1 MDHQKAVLTLQTLQN
16 EVDQERNTGSKS
28 SHYSILYILGLYKPK
43 LVTGLF
49 LFRRKFK
56 RSLTMT
62 SLPLAFFKGCTS
74 GNQDPNSP
82 DSPIMTNGNGNVIGK
97 YHKLVLLPSIVLV
110 WHPVRAN

>member
-28 SHYSILYILGLYKPK
+28 SHYSILYIHCLIGLYKPK

-110 WHPVRAN
+110 G